1 MITEGDKAPAVVLP
15 SDSGK
20 TLDLATYHGKCH
32 VVLYFYPKDS
42 TPGCTKESVNFQADL
57 KKIHALDGEV
67 VGVSP
72 DRVESHQRFKQKYGF
87 AFPLLAD
94 VDKQVCQSFGVW
106 VQKSMFGKKYHG
118 VQRAT
123 FIIGKDGIIKKV
135 WPKVS
140 VSGHAEEVLTA
151 LQQLHS

>member
-1 MITEGDKAPAVVLP
+1 MIAAGETAPAVAGSGDDGKVL
-15 SDSGK
+15 DLTEYSGK
-20 TLDLATYHGKCH
+20 RN

-42 TPGCTKESVNFQADL
+42 TPGCTKESVNFQAEL
-57 KKIHALDGEV
+57 ERIHALDSEV

-72 DRVESHQRFKQKYGF
+72 DSVESHQRFKEKYGLS
-87 AFPLLAD
+87 FPLLAD
-94 VDKQVCQSFGVW
+94 VDKKICQSFGVW
-106 VQKSMFGKKYHG
+106 VQKSMFGKKYYG

-140 VSGHAEEVLTA
+140 VGGHAEEVIAA
-151 LQQLHS
+151 LQQWQD

>member
-1 MITEGDKAPAVVLP
+1 MIAAGDQAPAVAVP
-15 SDSGK
+15 CDSGK
-20 TLDLATYHGKCH
+20 VLDLAQYRGKRN
-32 VVLYFYPKDS
+32 VVLYFYPKDN

-57 KKIHALDGEV
+57 KKIQALDSEV

-72 DRVESHQRFKQKYGF
+72 DSVESHQRFKQKYGF
-87 AFPLLAD
+87 EFPLLAD

-106 VQKSMFGKKYHG
+106 VQKSMFGKKYMG

-123 FIIGKDGIIKKV
+123 FIIGKDGIVKKV

-140 VSGHAEEVLTA
+140 VSKHAEEVIAA
-151 LQQLHS
+151 LKQL